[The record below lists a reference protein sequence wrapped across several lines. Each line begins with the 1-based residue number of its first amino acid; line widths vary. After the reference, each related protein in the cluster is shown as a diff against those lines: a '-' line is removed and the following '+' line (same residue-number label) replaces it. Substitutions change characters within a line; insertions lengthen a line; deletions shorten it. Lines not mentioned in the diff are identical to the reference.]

1 MGLIPRQT
9 FNALLGPVGNLS
21 NFTPFLGFPK
31 RPTQYNTK
39 INFGKYVQVSDLKF
53 LWYKHR

>member
-39 INFGKYVQVSDLKF
+39 SNFGKYVQVSDLKF
-53 LWYKHR
+53 LWYK